1 MWFSALLPLSICKI
15 FNISKYDFG
24 STILFYKFYSNENLH
39 QNALQKRAPIITV
52 VFLVHVFNQGTTK
65 VHATYQQSQF

>member
-1 MWFSALLPLSICKI
+1 M
-15 FNISKYDFG
+15 
-24 STILFYKFYSNENLH
+24 ENLH